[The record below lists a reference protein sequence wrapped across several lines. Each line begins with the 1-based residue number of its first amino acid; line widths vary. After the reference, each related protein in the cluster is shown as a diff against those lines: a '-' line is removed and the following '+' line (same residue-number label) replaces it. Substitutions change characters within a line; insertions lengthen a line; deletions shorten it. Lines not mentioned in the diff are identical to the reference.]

1 MSNIAG
7 LDQFFR
13 YAELTPLNRCIQ
25 PLYLQLHGWHP
36 IRYFLRSVY
45 FMPLREIMLI
55 LSLDIVKLAILLKIS
70 ISIKLL
76 VAIMAKNMTTVIFAI
91 KDIL

>member
-1 MSNIAG
+1 
-7 LDQFFR
+7 
-13 YAELTPLNRCIQ
+13 
-25 PLYLQLHGWHP
+25 
-36 IRYFLRSVY
+36 
-45 FMPLREIMLI
+45 MLI